1 MSLDSVRRDVFL
13 VAVEVAGRWWLFS
26 TGTITCSFL
35 SISIVL
41 YRGSTGKSTCSR
53 IPYSMPYMPYRV
65 IILLT
70 TTRPES
76 RWISCHSHA
85 DDRLPFDALQ
95 PVSSSLSLSLS
106 IPPSA
111 SFLLP
116 RLCFTPSATVNPY
129 LDYLNNFTLYSYFF
143 HPSSPLHNSIIS
155 DSN

>member
-13 VAVEVAGRWWLFS
+13 VAVEVAGRWWFFS

-35 SISIVL
+35 YISVVL
-41 YRGSTGKSTCSR
+41 YRGSTGQSTCSH

-85 DDRLPFDALQ
+85 DDRLPSDALQ
-95 PVSSSLSLSLS
+95 PVSSSLSVSLHSSFCLLST
-106 IPPSA
+106 
-111 SFLLP
+111 

-129 LDYLNNFTLYSYFF
+129 LDYLNNSTLYA
-143 HPSSPLHNSIIS
+143 
-155 DSN
+155 